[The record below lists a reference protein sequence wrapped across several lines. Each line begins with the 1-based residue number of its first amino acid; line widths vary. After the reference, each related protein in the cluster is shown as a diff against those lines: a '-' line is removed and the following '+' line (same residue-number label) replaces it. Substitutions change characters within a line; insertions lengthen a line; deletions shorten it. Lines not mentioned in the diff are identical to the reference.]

1 MRDFPSGLSES
12 HGNHKGEPVS
22 QTSLPGTV
30 GIKLNQNIKIMKK
43 KVLKD
48 KIDELRSTAKM
59 ELACTIREI
68 MREHNVQK
76 KELGWPVVVNNSSL
90 VDIVEVGSGDT
101 DIPVFVI
108 NVGVGYYKEPHNV
121 SALDDSVSVELLA
134 DIATGLNNELSGY
147 VSTYVAKYRFI
158 YEDGTTADMD
168 EPYVFLAESERDAKD
183 KADDYAEV
191 WNDWNEDTIEL
202 VSVEKQTAS
211 EG

>member
-30 GIKLNQNIKIMKK
+30 GIKLNQNIKIMDR

-76 KELGWPVVVNNSSL
+76 KELVWPVVVNNSSL

>member
-1 MRDFPSGLSES
+1 M
-12 HGNHKGEPVS
+12 
-22 QTSLPGTV
+22 
-30 GIKLNQNIKIMKK
+30 GIKLNQNFKIMDRKE
-43 KVLKD
+43 LKD

-101 DIPVFVI
+101 DIPVFTI
-108 NVGVGYYKEPHNV
+108 SVGAGYYKEHHKV
-121 SALDDSVSVELLA
+121 SALDDCVSVELLA

-158 YEDGTTADMD
+158 YDDGTTADMD

-183 KADDYAEV
+183 KADDYAEL

>member
-30 GIKLNQNIKIMKK
+30 GIKLNQNIKIMDR

>member
-1 MRDFPSGLSES
+1 MD
-12 HGNHKGEPVS
+12 
-22 QTSLPGTV
+22 
-30 GIKLNQNIKIMKK
+30 K

-76 KELGWPVVVNNSSL
+76 KELGWPVVVNSSSF
-90 VDIVEVGSGDT
+90 VNIVEVGSSDT

-108 NVGVGYYKEPHNV
+108 NVGVGYKEPHRV
-121 SALDDSVSVELLA
+121 GALDNCVPIELLA
-134 DIATGLNNELSGY
+134 EVATGLNNELSGY
-147 VSTYVAKYRFI
+147 VCTYAAKYRFL

-168 EPYVFLAESERDAKD
+168 EPYVFLAESERDARD
-183 KADDYAEV
+183 KAEDYLEV
-191 WNDWNEDTIEL
+191 WNNWNEDTIEL

>member
-1 MRDFPSGLSES
+1 M
-12 HGNHKGEPVS
+12 
-22 QTSLPGTV
+22 
-30 GIKLNQNIKIMKK
+30 GIKLNQNIKIMDR

-76 KELGWPVVVNNSSL
+76 KELGWPVVINNSSL
-90 VDIVEVGSGDT
+90 VDVVEVGSGDT

-108 NVGVGYYKEPHNV
+108 NVGVGYYKEPHKV

-158 YEDGTTADMD
+158 YDDGTTADMD
-168 EPYVFLAESERDAKD
+168 EPYVFLAESEKDAKD

-191 WNDWNEDTIEL
+191 WNNWNEDTIEL

>member
-1 MRDFPSGLSES
+1 M
-12 HGNHKGEPVS
+12 S

-30 GIKLNQNIKIMKK
+30 GIKSNQNIKIMDR

-48 KIDELRSTAKM
+48 KIDELRSSAKM

-68 MREHNVQK
+68 MREHNVKK
-76 KELGWPVVVNNSSL
+76 KELGWPVVVNTSSL
-90 VDIVEVGSGDT
+90 VDIVEVGSCDT
-101 DIPVFVI
+101 DIPVFTI
-108 NVGVGYYKEPHNV
+108 SVGSGYYKEHHKV
-121 SALDDSVSVELLA
+121 CALDDSVSVELLA

-147 VSTYVAKYRFI
+147 VSTYVAKYRFL

-168 EPYVFLAESERDAKD
+168 EPYVFLAESGKDAKD

-211 EG
+211 

>member
-1 MRDFPSGLSES
+1 MDRKELKKEIVGLCS
-12 HGNHKGEPVS
+12 
-22 QTSLPGTV
+22 TV
-30 GIKLNQNIKIMKK
+30 KI
-43 KVLKD
+43 
-48 KIDELRSTAKM
+48 

-68 MREHNVQK
+68 MREYNVQK
-76 KELGWPVVVNNSSL
+76 KKLGCPVVINNSSY
-90 VDIVEVGSGDT
+90 VDFVEVCSSDT
-101 DIPVFVI
+101 DIPVFTI
-108 NVGVGYYKEPHNV
+108 SVGAGYYKEPHKV
-121 SALDDSVSVELLA
+121 GALDDSVSVELLA

-168 EPYVFLAESERDAKD
+168 EPYVFLAESEIDAKD

>member
-1 MRDFPSGLSES
+1 M
-12 HGNHKGEPVS
+12 
-22 QTSLPGTV
+22 
-30 GIKLNQNIKIMKK
+30 GIKLNQNFKIMDRKE
-43 KVLKD
+43 LKD

-68 MREHNVQK
+68 MREHNVLK

-90 VDIVEVGSGDT
+90 VDIVEVGSSDT
-101 DIPVFVI
+101 DIPVFTI
-108 NVGVGYYKEPHNV
+108 SVGAGYYKEHHKV
-121 SALDDSVSVELLA
+121 IALDDCVSVELLA

-168 EPYVFLAESERDAKD
+168 EPYVFLAESERDAED
-183 KADDYAEV
+183 KADDYAEI

-202 VSVEKQTAS
+202 VSVEKQTHS

>member
-1 MRDFPSGLSES
+1 MA
-12 HGNHKGEPVS
+12 
-22 QTSLPGTV
+22 
-30 GIKLNQNIKIMKK
+30 GIKSNQNIKIMDR

-108 NVGVGYYKEPHNV
+108 NVGVGYYKEPHKV
-121 SALDDSVSVELLA
+121 SALDDCVPIELLA

-147 VSTYVAKYRFI
+147 VSTYVAKYRFL

-168 EPYVFLAESERDAKD
+168 EPYVFLAESEKDAKD

-211 EG
+211 ES

>member
-1 MRDFPSGLSES
+1 M
-12 HGNHKGEPVS
+12 
-22 QTSLPGTV
+22 
-30 GIKLNQNIKIMKK
+30 GIKLNQNIKIMDRKE
-43 KVLKD
+43 LKD
-48 KIDELRSTAKM
+48 KIDELRSTVKM

-90 VDIVEVGSGDT
+90 VDILEVGSGDT

-108 NVGVGYYKEPHNV
+108 NVGVGYYYKEPHKV
-121 SALDDSVSVELLA
+121 SVLDDSVSVELLA

-168 EPYVFLAESERDAKD
+168 EPYVFLAESERDAED
-183 KADDYAEV
+183 KADDYASV
-191 WNDWNEDTIEL
+191 WNEWNEDTIEL
-202 VSVEKQTAS
+202 VSVEKQAAS